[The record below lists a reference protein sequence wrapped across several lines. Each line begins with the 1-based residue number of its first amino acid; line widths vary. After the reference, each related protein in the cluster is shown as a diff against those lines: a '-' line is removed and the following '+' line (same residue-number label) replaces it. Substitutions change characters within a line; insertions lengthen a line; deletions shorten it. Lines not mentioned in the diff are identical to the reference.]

1 MTQLIVTPIDM
12 SAKGSFKLRKR
23 LLTAYADMQEAIKS
37 NDIRALTAAYD
48 TIEAM
53 VRDRLETDD
62 GTPVADALE
71 EASAEQFD
79 QLMGGLLGEPTIPNA
94 RSAT

>member
-12 SAKGSFKLRKR
+12 SARGSFKLRKK
-23 LLTAYADMQEAIKS
+23 LLTAYADMQEAIKA

>member
-12 SAKGSFKLRKR
+12 SARGSFKLRKK

>member
-1 MTQLIVTPIDM
+1 MTKLIVTPIDM
-12 SAKGSFKLRKR
+12 AAKGSFKLRKR
-23 LLTAYADMQEAIKS
+23 LLTAYADMQDAIKG
-37 NDIRALTAAYD
+37 NDVRALTAAYD